1 MLVLLVRCVRGLA
14 QVGSAGISSRIR
26 GCVVGGSQL
35 VNAIM
40 RHDPV
45 SDARHVRCFFF
56 SHCEVFVCALACAY
70 KGEVETGSPVWSL
83 LPSEVPNIF
92 LTC

>member
-40 RHDPV
+40 RHNPV

-56 SHCEVFVCALACAY
+56 HTVRYLFAR
-70 KGEVETGSPVWSL
+70 L
-83 LPSEVPNIF
+83 LVRTKVKSRQAHRSGRSF
-92 LTC
+92 RLKCRTYF